1 MKMSESSKSIPT
13 RVEIANHKWI
23 HKLRVLPTN
32 PKVNDFLKPE
42 YIDTNLNNSRKL
54 MHNISDLTNSSNK
67 LVEDNEEM
75 TESLSKLTEVVK
87 ELSWL
92 G

>member
-1 MKMSESSKSIPT
+1 MADSKTLPT
-13 RVEIANHKWI
+13 KEEVANHKWI
-23 HKLRVLPTN
+23 NQLRVLPTN

-54 MHNISDLTNSSNK
+54 MHNVSDLTNSSNK
-67 LVEDNEEM
+67 LVDEIELLNE
-75 TESLSKLTEVVK
+75 SFSQLKQVQK
-87 ELSWL
+87 ELDWL